1 MSKNQRNKC
10 SSNEH
15 EEIEAI
21 TYCEQCKIYMCKKCE
36 NFHSKLFK
44 NHCIFNLS
52 KEENNNLFIE
62 LCLEANHSIKLDY
75 YCKTHNKLC
84 CAACIAKIKTK
95 ENGQHRDCDIYSLDE
110 IKEEKRKIL
119 NINIKYLEK
128 LSNNIEETINE
139 IKKLFEKINENKEQL
154 KSKIQKIFTEIKNNI
169 NEREEELLLEV
180 DKQND
185 ILFINENIIKDSE
198 KLPTKINNFLKYC
211 KMINNEWNKN
221 KLSKSINDCIEM
233 EKKIK
238 DIDMINEKIKNCKLN
253 IYSEIKFSPEEP
265 EIKKFIETIKKFG
278 LIKKSR
284 KNNRIIQNKDNNNT
298 YVNNIKF
305 IEKKKS
311 DENNNFNK
319 IEINN
324 NLNPTYNNN
333 YINTYNINYNNI
345 YNNHNFFNPNNY
357 NKNNYNNNNK
367 NNYNINNKKNYNS
380 VNRLKKE
387 INFGINNSNTPN
399 KKNNNNIMN
408 NISSYSA
415 NKRNKNLNL
424 FHPSPIRTRSF
435 PKKNL
440 LTNSEKDYKKELD
453 QLRNMGFTNENNN
466 INALKES
473 EGKLEVAIEILL
485 NSKN

>member
-1 MSKNQRNKC
+1 MSKNQGNKC

-44 NHCIFNLS
+44 NHCILNLS

-95 ENGQHRDCDIYSLDE
+95 ENGQHRDCEIYSLDE

-119 NINIKYLEK
+119 NLNIKYLEK

-154 KSKIQKIFTEIKNNI
+154 KFKIERIFTEIRNNI
-169 NEREEELLLEV
+169 NEREEELLSEV

-185 ILFINENIIKDSE
+185 ILFINENIIKESD
-198 KLPTKINNFLKYC
+198 KLPTKINNFLKNS
-211 KMINNEWNKN
+211 KMINDEWNKN
-221 KLSKSINDCIEM
+221 KLSKSINDCIDM

-238 DIDMINEKIKNCKLN
+238 EIDKINEKIRNCKIN
-253 IYSEIKFSPEEP
+253 IYSEIKFIPEEP

-278 LIKKSR
+278 LIYKKNR
-284 KNNRIIQNKDNNNT
+284 NNNRINIQNKDNNYI

-305 IEKKKS
+305 VKKKKN

-319 IEINN
+319 NDLNN
-324 NLNPTYNNN
+324 NNYIYNNN
-333 YINTYNINYNNI
+333 YNNTYNINYNTI
-345 YNNHNFFNPNNY
+345 YNNLYNPNNY
-357 NKNNYNNNNK
+357 NKNNNNIHYRCINK
-367 NNYNINNKKNYNS
+367 KKNYNS
-380 VNRLKKE
+380 VNRFKKE
-387 INFGINNSNTPN
+387 INFGINISNTPN
-399 KKNNNNIMN
+399 KINNNKKIN
-408 NISSYSA
+408 NTTSYSA
-415 NKRNKNLNL
+415 NKRYQNLNL
-424 FHPSPIRTRSF
+424 LHPSPIRTSSF
-435 PKKNL
+435 HKRNL
-440 LTNSEKDYKKELD
+440 LTNSEEDYKKELE

-473 EGKLEVAIEILL
+473 KGKLQVAIEILL
-485 NSKN
+485 NS